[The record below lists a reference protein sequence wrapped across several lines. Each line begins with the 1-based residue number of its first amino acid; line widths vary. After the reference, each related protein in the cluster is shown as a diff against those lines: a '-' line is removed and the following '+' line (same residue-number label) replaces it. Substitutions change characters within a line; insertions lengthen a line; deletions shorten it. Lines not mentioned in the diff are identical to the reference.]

1 MGCKPEHAVR
11 DSFVSCI
18 RREYRRSKVIHSLGG
33 YTASYTEIICEG
45 HKTAKGV
52 VKGIERRAT
61 TTIERIT

>member
-1 MGCKPEHAVR
+1 MDCELEHALR

-18 RREYRRSKVIHSLGG
+18 RRKYRRSKVIHSVGG
-33 YTASYTEIICEG
+33 YTVRYTEIICEG